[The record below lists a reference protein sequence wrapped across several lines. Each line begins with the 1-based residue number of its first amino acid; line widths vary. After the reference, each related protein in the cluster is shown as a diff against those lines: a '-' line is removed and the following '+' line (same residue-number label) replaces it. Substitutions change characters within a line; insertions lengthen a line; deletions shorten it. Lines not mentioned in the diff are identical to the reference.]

1 MRVGLIVLKVAIT
14 LVIFVAV
21 WWIFNTIAGDGFTAQ
36 DATAAVIAGVVFFAI
51 FSVGSNYFAKRKRT
65 ATPDGNRSDSSG

>member
-21 WWIFNTIAGDGFTAQ
+21 WWILNAIAGDGFTAQ
-36 DATAAVIAGVVFFAI
+36 DATTAVIAGLVFVAI
-51 FSVGSNYFAKRKRT
+51 FSVSTNYFAKRKRT
-65 ATPDGNRSDSSG
+65 AEPDGNRSDS